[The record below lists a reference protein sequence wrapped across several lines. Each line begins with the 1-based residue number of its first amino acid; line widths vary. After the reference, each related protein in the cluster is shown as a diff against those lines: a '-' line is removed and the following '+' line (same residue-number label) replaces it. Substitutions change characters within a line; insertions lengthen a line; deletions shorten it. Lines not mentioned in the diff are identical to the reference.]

1 MSDTRP
7 THADLIAQLVEAL
20 ADLLREAED
29 GHAVCAYTRW
39 KAREALRVAREGAA
53 RLRHT

>member
-1 MSDTRP
+1 MSETRP
-7 THADLIAQLVEAL
+7 TNEEMIARLVEAL

-39 KAREALRVAREGAA
+39 KAREALRVAKEGRA
-53 RLRHT
+53 